1 MEQIIFRIL
10 SYLRPFLLS
19 TLFILSFVFIKAGTT
34 GKIAGKVVDQN
45 NQPLIGCNIMIKG
58 TSLGAATNLNGEYFI
73 LNIPPGAYDVTASMI
88 GFGSVT
94 VEGTVVM
101 VDLTAKTNFFLKPE
115 TIEGDEIIVTA
126 EKPIVRLD
134 QTSMS
139 AVVSSEDIEN
149 LPVTDVGD
157 VIELQAGIVRDPNG
171 GFHVRG
177 GRSSEVSFW
186 VDGIATTDSYDG
198 SSGLEIE
205 NAGIQ
210 EVQVIS
216 GTFNAEYGQ
225 AMSGIVNVV
234 TKDGGLNY
242 KGNLD
247 LFSGGYHTNHSDLYS
262 ISSPFSSWQSFTDLN
277 GDGNWDYGEIL
288 YDLNGNN
295 TWDEG
300 EIYWDRNGNQ
310 SWDGDEGTEPLN
322 DDLGYDGYL
331 GDYYDY
337 NGDGKTTQPSPG
349 EGNGRKDWGE
359 HQFNLESKG
368 YTEYLNIFKNIFQQ
382 SNISGSLS
390 GPLPLS
396 NKKLTFYST
405 FRYYNSAGRFY
416 GKKLFSPVGNFSDE
430 SIVPLSPFSKLS
442 GQFKLTYNIKSGM
455 KASYTGYL
463 TEKAYKNYDSYYK
476 YNPDG
481 ILNNFE
487 SDQSHMLALTHSIS
501 QNTFYEIKFLNFSS
515 GYNQSLYEKN
525 NVPFSSSMLR
535 EYELQQINLEDSIQ
549 IRNGY
554 DVFATIPRYG
564 VQIIG
569 ENLYQITDFADQ
581 TGYVAGD
588 QFITPSWSFGTGGT
602 QNGRFSRNTSFKQF
616 NLTISSQ
623 LNNIHFIKS
632 GILYKQY
639 DMWADD
645 KFLNYKTVGEWSL
658 TQNGDTLG
666 YNPLAGARITPFIP
680 TINPTYTSEHDY
692 FRVYPKELSFY
703 LQDKVELDELIIN
716 AGIRFDFFDPDWKV
730 PKNPKLPGNLKYYLA
745 KTDNDT
751 SLFWENDFS
760 SLHDDVVILDSLDQQ
775 GAVAV
780 ENLFITGVEYDSTSQ
795 TYAEAFND
803 QLLNYRNTFRWEN
816 GFSNVKPSF
825 QLSPRIGIAYPI
837 TDKGVIH
844 VSYGHFFQVPNF
856 SFLYENPEFEI
867 TNNNNG
873 GILGNAALKPEKT
886 VMYEIGFKQ
895 EIAYKTAI
903 DLTIFY
909 RDTRDW
915 VGVSPT
921 IKKYPV
927 GGYRKYE
934 NKDYANT
941 RGFTLV
947 LDRQFING
955 LGGGIDYTWMIAE
968 GTYSNPQDAYF
979 DAQDNQAPRLSM
991 LPLNWDQTHTF
1002 NFRLTTGGKNWVAS
1016 AIGKLWSGKP
1026 YTPEFKTGTVSGS
1039 GAFAGFADN
1048 SERKPNVFDLDIR
1061 ASYSINLL
1069 GIQSKIYCN
1078 IYNLFDL
1085 QNEFSVWEDTGRAT
1099 YTLLAKDVPLTD
1111 PGRIGHLQEHLIR
1124 PEWYGE
1130 PRRINIGLNISL

>member
-1 MEQIIFRIL
+1 MSFAFQINRAFILCLIFLQIIF
-10 SYLRPFLLS
+10 
-19 TLFILSFVFIKAGTT
+19 AGTT
-34 GKIAGKVVDQN
+34 GKISGKVVDEN
-45 NQPLIGCNIMIKG
+45 NQPLIGCNIVVKG
-58 TSLGAATNLNGEYFI
+58 TSLGAATNIKGEYFI
-73 LNIPPGAYDVTASMI
+73 LNIPPGKYDLTASMI
-88 GFGSVT
+88 GYGTVT
-94 VEGTVVM
+94 VEGTLVM

-115 TIEGDEIIVTA
+115 TIEGDVITVTA
-126 EKPIVRLD
+126 EKPTVRLD

-186 VDGIATTDSYDG
+186 VDGVATTDSYDG

-242 KGNLD
+242 EGNLD
-247 LFSGGYHTNHSDLYS
+247 FFSGGYHTNHSNLYS

-322 DDLGYDGYL
+322 NDLGYDGYL

-359 HQFNLESKG
+359 HQFNLDNKG

-390 GPLPLS
+390 GPIPLS

-405 FRYYNSAGRFY
+405 FRYYHSAGRYY
-416 GKKLFSPVGNFSDE
+416 GRKLFSPTGVFSDE

-501 QNTFYEIKFLNFSS
+501 QNTFYEFKFLNFSS
-515 GYNQSLYEKN
+515 GYHQSLYEKSD
-525 NVPFSSSMLR
+525 VPYSTSILTEEEM
-535 EYELQQINLEDSIQ
+535 QQINIEDSIQ
-549 IRNGY
+549 IRTGY
-554 DVFATIPRYG
+554 DVFSTIPRYG
-564 VQIIG
+564 VQDLG
-569 ENLYQITDFADQ
+569 EDRYQITDFADQ
-581 TGYVAGD
+581 TGYIAGD
-588 QFITPSWSFGTGGT
+588 QFITPAWSFGTGGT

-616 NLTISSQ
+616 NLTVSSQ
-623 LNNIHFIKS
+623 INNTHFIKS

-666 YNPLAGARITPFIP
+666 YNPLAGARVTPFIP

-692 FRVYPKELSFY
+692 FRVNPKELSFY
-703 LQDKVELDELIIN
+703 LQDKIELDELIIN
-716 AGIRFDFFDPDWKV
+716 AGLRFDFFDPDWKV
-730 PKNPKLPGNLKYYLA
+730 PENEKLPGNLKYFLA
-745 KTDNDT
+745 KTNNDT

-760 SLHDDVVILDSLDQQ
+760 ILHKDVIILDSLDQQ
-775 GAVAV
+775 GAVAI

-795 TYAEAFND
+795 SYTEAFND
-803 QLLNYRNTFRWEN
+803 QLLTYRNTFRWEN
-816 GFSNVKPSF
+816 GFNKVEPSF

-873 GILGNAALKPEKT
+873 GIIGNAALKPEKT

-927 GGYRKYE
+927 GNYRKYE

-991 LPLNWDQTHTF
+991 LPLNWDQTHTL
-1002 NFRLTTGGKNWVAS
+1002 NFRATTGGKNWVAS

-1026 YTPEFKTGTVSGS
+1026 YTPEFKTGTISGS

-1069 GIQSKIYCN
+1069 GLQSKIYCN
-1078 IYNLFDL
+1078 IYNLLDL

-1099 YTLLAKDVPLTD
+1099 YTLTAKDVPLTD

>member
-1 MEQIIFRIL
+1 MSFAFQINRA
-10 SYLRPFLLS
+10 
-19 TLFILSFVFIKAGTT
+19 FILCLIFLQLIFAGTT
-34 GKIAGKVVDQN
+34 GKISGKVVDEN
-45 NQPLIGCNIMIKG
+45 NQPLIGCNIVVKG
-58 TSLGAATNLNGEYFI
+58 TSLGAATNIKGEYFI
-73 LNIPPGAYDVTASMI
+73 LNIPPGKYDLTASMI
-88 GFGSVT
+88 GYGTVT
-94 VEGTVVM
+94 VEGTLVM

-115 TIEGDEIIVTA
+115 TIEGDVITVTA
-126 EKPIVRLD
+126 EKPTVRLD

-186 VDGIATTDSYDG
+186 VDGVATTDSYDG

-242 KGNLD
+242 QGNLD
-247 LFSGGYHTNHSDLYS
+247 FFSGGYHTNHSNLYS

-359 HQFNLESKG
+359 HQFNLDNKG
-368 YTEYLNIFKNIFQQ
+368 YTEYLNVFKNIFQQ

-390 GPLPLS
+390 GPIPLS

-405 FRYYNSAGRFY
+405 FRYYHSAGRYY
-416 GKKLFSPVGNFSDE
+416 GRKLFSPTGVFSDE

-501 QNTFYEIKFLNFSS
+501 QNTFYEFKFLNFSS
-515 GYNQSLYEKN
+515 GYHQSLYEKSD
-525 NVPFSSSMLR
+525 VPYSTSILTEEEM
-535 EYELQQINLEDSIQ
+535 QQINIEDSIQ
-549 IRNGY
+549 IRTGY
-554 DVFATIPRYG
+554 DVFSTIPRYG
-564 VQIIG
+564 VQDLG
-569 ENLYQITDFADQ
+569 EDRYQITDFADQ
-581 TGYVAGD
+581 TGYIAGD
-588 QFITPSWSFGTGGT
+588 QFITPAWSFGTGGT

-616 NLTISSQ
+616 NLTVSSQ
-623 LNNIHFIKS
+623 LNNTHFIKS

-666 YNPLAGARITPFIP
+666 YNPLAGARVTPFIP

-692 FRVYPKELSFY
+692 FRVNPKELSFY
-703 LQDKVELDELIIN
+703 LQDKIELDELIIN
-716 AGIRFDFFDPDWKV
+716 AGLRFDFFDPDWKV
-730 PKNPKLPGNLKYYLA
+730 PENEKLPGNLKYFLA
-745 KTDNDT
+745 KTNNDT

-760 SLHDDVVILDSLDQQ
+760 ILHKDVIILDSLDQQ
-775 GAVAV
+775 GAVAI

-795 TYAEAFND
+795 SYTEAFND
-803 QLLNYRNTFRWEN
+803 QLLTYRNTFRWEN
-816 GFSNVKPSF
+816 GFNKVEPSF

-873 GILGNAALKPEKT
+873 GIIGNAALKPEKT

-927 GGYRKYE
+927 GNYRKYE

-991 LPLNWDQTHTF
+991 LPLNWDQTHTL
-1002 NFRLTTGGKNWVAS
+1002 NFRATTGGKNWVAS

-1026 YTPEFKTGTVSGS
+1026 YTPEFKTGTISGS

-1069 GIQSKIYCN
+1069 GLQSKIYCN
-1078 IYNLFDL
+1078 IYNLLDL

-1099 YTLLAKDVPLTD
+1099 YTLTAKDVPLTD

>member
-1 MEQIIFRIL
+1 MSFAFQINRA
-10 SYLRPFLLS
+10 
-19 TLFILSFVFIKAGTT
+19 FILCLIFLQVIFAGTT
-34 GKIAGKVVDQN
+34 GKISGKVVDEN
-45 NQPLIGCNIMIKG
+45 NQPLIGCNIVVKG
-58 TSLGAATNLNGEYFI
+58 TSLGAATNIKGEYFI
-73 LNIPPGAYDVTASMI
+73 LNIPPGKYDLTASMI
-88 GFGSVT
+88 GYGTVT
-94 VEGTVVM
+94 VEGTLVM

-115 TIEGDEIIVTA
+115 TIEGDVITVTA
-126 EKPIVRLD
+126 EKPTVRLD

-186 VDGIATTDSYDG
+186 VDGVATTDSYDG

-242 KGNLD
+242 QGNLD
-247 LFSGGYHTNHSDLYS
+247 FFSGGYHTNHSNLYS

-359 HQFNLESKG
+359 HQFNLDNKG

-390 GPLPLS
+390 GPIPLS

-405 FRYYNSAGRFY
+405 FRYYRSAGRYY
-416 GKKLFSPVGNFSDE
+416 GRKLFSPTGVFSDE

-442 GQFKLTYNIKSGM
+442 GQFKLTYNVKSGM

-501 QNTFYEIKFLNFSS
+501 QNTFYEFKFLNFSS
-515 GYNQSLYEKN
+515 GYHQSLYEKSD
-525 NVPFSSSMLR
+525 VPYSTSILTEEEM
-535 EYELQQINLEDSIQ
+535 QQINIEDSIQ
-549 IRNGY
+549 IRTGY
-554 DVFATIPRYG
+554 DVFSTIPRYG
-564 VQIIG
+564 VQDLG
-569 ENLYQITDFADQ
+569 EDQYQITDFADQ
-581 TGYVAGD
+581 TGYIAGD
-588 QFITPSWSFGTGGT
+588 QFITPAWSFGTGGT

-616 NLTISSQ
+616 NLTVSSQ
-623 LNNIHFIKS
+623 INNTHFIKS

-666 YNPLAGARITPFIP
+666 YNPLAGARVTPFIP

-692 FRVYPKELSFY
+692 FRVNPKELSFY
-703 LQDKVELDELIIN
+703 LQDKIELDELIIN
-716 AGIRFDFFDPDWKV
+716 AGLRFDFFDPDWKI
-730 PKNPKLPGNLKYYLA
+730 PENEKLPGNLKYFLA
-745 KTDNDT
+745 KTNNDT

-760 SLHDDVVILDSLDQQ
+760 ILHKDVIILDSLDQQ
-775 GAVAV
+775 GAVAI

-795 TYAEAFND
+795 SYTEAFND
-803 QLLNYRNTFRWEN
+803 QLLTYRNTFRWEN
-816 GFSNVKPSF
+816 GFNKVEPSF

-873 GILGNAALKPEKT
+873 GIIGNAALKPEKT

-927 GGYRKYE
+927 GNYRKYE

-991 LPLNWDQTHTF
+991 LPLNWDQTHTL
-1002 NFRLTTGGKNWVAS
+1002 NFRATTGGKNWVAS

-1026 YTPEFKTGTVSGS
+1026 YTPEFKTGTISGS

-1069 GIQSKIYCN
+1069 GLQSKIYCN
-1078 IYNLFDL
+1078 IYNLLDL

-1099 YTLLAKDVPLTD
+1099 YTLTAKDVPLTD

>member
-1 MEQIIFRIL
+1 MSFAFQINRAFILCLIFLQIIF
-10 SYLRPFLLS
+10 
-19 TLFILSFVFIKAGTT
+19 AGTT
-34 GKIAGKVVDQN
+34 GKISGKVVDEN
-45 NQPLIGCNIMIKG
+45 NQPLIGCNIVVKG
-58 TSLGAATNLNGEYFI
+58 TSLGAATNIKGEYFI
-73 LNIPPGAYDVTASMI
+73 LNIPPGKYDLTASMI
-88 GFGSVT
+88 GYGTVT
-94 VEGTVVM
+94 VEGTLVM

-115 TIEGDEIIVTA
+115 TIEGDVITVTA
-126 EKPIVRLD
+126 EKPTVRLD

-186 VDGIATTDSYDG
+186 VDGVATTDSYDG

-242 KGNLD
+242 QGNLD
-247 LFSGGYHTNHSDLYS
+247 FFSGGYHTNHSNLYS

-359 HQFNLESKG
+359 HQFNLDNKG

-390 GPLPLS
+390 GPIPLS

-405 FRYYNSAGRFY
+405 FRYYHSAGRYY
-416 GKKLFSPVGNFSDE
+416 GRKLFSPTGVFSDE

-442 GQFKLTYNIKSGM
+442 GQFKLTYNVKSGM

-501 QNTFYEIKFLNFSS
+501 QNTFYEFKFLNFSS
-515 GYNQSLYEKN
+515 GYHQSLYEKSD
-525 NVPFSSSMLR
+525 VPYSTSILTEEEM
-535 EYELQQINLEDSIQ
+535 QQINIEDSIQ
-549 IRNGY
+549 IRTGY
-554 DVFATIPRYG
+554 DVFSTIPRYG
-564 VQIIG
+564 VQDLG
-569 ENLYQITDFADQ
+569 EDRYQITDFADQ
-581 TGYVAGD
+581 TGYIAGD
-588 QFITPSWSFGTGGT
+588 QFITPAWSFGTGGT

-616 NLTISSQ
+616 NLTVSSQ
-623 LNNIHFIKS
+623 INNTHFIKS

-666 YNPLAGARITPFIP
+666 YNPLAGARVTPFIP

-692 FRVYPKELSFY
+692 FRVNPKELSFY
-703 LQDKVELDELIIN
+703 LQDKIELDELIIN
-716 AGIRFDFFDPDWKV
+716 AGLRFDFFDPDWKV
-730 PKNPKLPGNLKYYLA
+730 PENEKLPGNLKYFLA
-745 KTDNDT
+745 KTNNDT

-760 SLHDDVVILDSLDQQ
+760 ILHKDVIILDSLDQQ
-775 GAVAV
+775 GAVAI

-795 TYAEAFND
+795 SYTEAFND
-803 QLLNYRNTFRWEN
+803 QLLTYRNTFRWKN
-816 GFSNVKPSF
+816 GFNKVKPSF

-873 GILGNAALKPEKT
+873 GIIGNAALKPEKT

-927 GGYRKYE
+927 GNYRKYE

-991 LPLNWDQTHTF
+991 LPLNWDQTHTL
-1002 NFRLTTGGKNWVAS
+1002 NFRATTGGKNWVAS

-1026 YTPEFKTGTVSGS
+1026 YTPEFKTGTISGS

-1069 GIQSKIYCN
+1069 GLQSKIYCN
-1078 IYNLFDL
+1078 IYNLLDL

-1099 YTLLAKDVPLTD
+1099 YTLIAKDVPLTD

>member
-1 MEQIIFRIL
+1 MNFPFQINRSFITCLIFL
-10 SYLRPFLLS
+10 Q
-19 TLFILSFVFIKAGTT
+19 FIFAGTT
-34 GKIAGKVVDQN
+34 GKISGTVVDEN
-45 NQPLIGCNIMIKG
+45 NQPLIGCNIVVKG
-58 TSLGAATNLNGEYFI
+58 TSLGAATNIKGEYFI
-73 LNIPPGAYDVTASMI
+73 LNIPPGKYDLTASMI
-88 GFGSVT
+88 GYGTVT
-94 VEGTVVM
+94 VEGTLVM

-115 TIEGDEIIVTA
+115 TIEGDVITVTA
-126 EKPIVRLD
+126 EKPTVRLD

-186 VDGIATTDSYDG
+186 VDGVATTDSYDG

-242 KGNLD
+242 QGNLD
-247 LFSGGYHTNHSDLYS
+247 FFSGGYHTNHSNLYS

-359 HQFNLESKG
+359 HQFNLDNKG

-390 GPLPLS
+390 GPIPLS

-405 FRYYNSAGRFY
+405 FRYYHSAGRYY
-416 GKKLFSPVGNFSDE
+416 GRKLFSPTGVFSDE

-501 QNTFYEIKFLNFSS
+501 QNTFYEFKFLNFSS
-515 GYNQSLYEKN
+515 GYHQSLYEKSD
-525 NVPFSSSMLR
+525 VPYSTSILTEEEM
-535 EYELQQINLEDSIQ
+535 QQINIEDSIQ
-549 IRNGY
+549 IRTGY
-554 DVFATIPRYG
+554 DVFSTIPRYG
-564 VQIIG
+564 VQDLG
-569 ENLYQITDFADQ
+569 EDRYQITDFADQ
-581 TGYVAGD
+581 TGYIAGD
-588 QFITPSWSFGTGGT
+588 QFITPAWSFGTGGT

-616 NLTISSQ
+616 NLTVSSQ
-623 LNNIHFIKS
+623 INNTHFIKS

-666 YNPLAGARITPFIP
+666 YNPLAGARVTPFIP

-692 FRVYPKELSFY
+692 FRVNPKELSFY
-703 LQDKVELDELIIN
+703 LQDKIELDELIIN
-716 AGIRFDFFDPDWKV
+716 AGLRFDFFDPDWKV
-730 PKNPKLPGNLKYYLA
+730 PENEKLPGNLKYFLA
-745 KTDNDT
+745 KTNNDT

-760 SLHDDVVILDSLDQQ
+760 ILHKDVIILDSLDQQ
-775 GAVAV
+775 GAVAI

-795 TYAEAFND
+795 SYTEAFND
-803 QLLNYRNTFRWEN
+803 QLLTYRNTFRWEN
-816 GFSNVKPSF
+816 GFNKVEPSF

-873 GILGNAALKPEKT
+873 GIIGNAALKPEKT

-927 GGYRKYE
+927 GNYRKYE

-991 LPLNWDQTHTF
+991 LPLNWDQTHTL
-1002 NFRLTTGGKNWVAS
+1002 NFRATTGGKNWVAS

-1069 GIQSKIYCN
+1069 GLQSKIYCN
-1078 IYNLFDL
+1078 IYNLLDL

-1099 YTLLAKDVPLTD
+1099 YTLTAKDVPLTD

>member
-1 MEQIIFRIL
+1 MNFSFQINRSFITCLIFL
-10 SYLRPFLLS
+10 Q
-19 TLFILSFVFIKAGTT
+19 FIFAGTT
-34 GKIAGKVVDQN
+34 GKISGKVVDEN
-45 NQPLIGCNIMIKG
+45 NQPLIGCNIVVKG
-58 TSLGAATNLNGEYFI
+58 TSLGAATNIKGEYFI
-73 LNIPPGAYDVTASMI
+73 LNIPPGKYDLTASMI
-88 GFGSVT
+88 GYGTVT
-94 VEGTVVM
+94 VEGTLVM

-115 TIEGDEIIVTA
+115 TIEGDVITVTA
-126 EKPIVRLD
+126 EKPTVRLD

-186 VDGIATTDSYDG
+186 VDGVATTDSYDG

-242 KGNLD
+242 QGNLD
-247 LFSGGYHTNHSDLYS
+247 FFSGGYHTNHSNLYS

-359 HQFNLESKG
+359 HQFNLDNKG
-368 YTEYLNIFKNIFQQ
+368 YTEYLNVFKNIFQQ

-390 GPLPLS
+390 GPIPLS

-405 FRYYNSAGRFY
+405 FRYYHSAGRYY
-416 GKKLFSPVGNFSDE
+416 GRKLFSPTGVFSDE

-442 GQFKLTYNIKSGM
+442 GQFKLTYNVKSGM

-501 QNTFYEIKFLNFSS
+501 QNTFYEFKFLNFSS
-515 GYNQSLYEKN
+515 GYNQSLYEKSD
-525 NVPFSSSMLR
+525 VPYSTSILTEEEM
-535 EYELQQINLEDSIQ
+535 QQINIEDSIQ
-549 IRNGY
+549 IRTGY
-554 DVFATIPRYG
+554 DVFSTIPRYG
-564 VQIIG
+564 VQDLG
-569 ENLYQITDFADQ
+569 EDRYQITDFADQ
-581 TGYVAGD
+581 TGYIAGD
-588 QFITPSWSFGTGGT
+588 QFITPAWSFGTGGT

-616 NLTISSQ
+616 NLTVSSQ
-623 LNNIHFIKS
+623 INNTHFIKS

-666 YNPLAGARITPFIP
+666 YNPLAGARVTPFIP

-692 FRVYPKELSFY
+692 FRVNPKELSFY
-703 LQDKVELDELIIN
+703 LQDKIELDELIIN
-716 AGIRFDFFDPDWKV
+716 AGLRFDFFDPDWKV
-730 PKNPKLPGNLKYYLA
+730 PENEKLPGNLKYFLA
-745 KTDNDT
+745 KTNNDT

-760 SLHDDVVILDSLDQQ
+760 ILHKDVIILDSLDQQ
-775 GAVAV
+775 GAVAI

-795 TYAEAFND
+795 SYTEAFND
-803 QLLNYRNTFRWEN
+803 QLLTYRNTFRWKN
-816 GFSNVKPSF
+816 GFNKVKPSF

-873 GILGNAALKPEKT
+873 GIIGNAALKPEKT

-927 GGYRKYE
+927 GNYRKYE

-991 LPLNWDQTHTF
+991 LPLNWDQTHTL
-1002 NFRLTTGGKNWVAS
+1002 NFRATTGGKNWVAS

-1069 GIQSKIYCN
+1069 GLQSKIYCN
-1078 IYNLFDL
+1078 IYNLLDL

-1099 YTLLAKDVPLTD
+1099 YTLTAKDVPLTD

>member
-1 MEQIIFRIL
+1 MNFTFLINKFYITCLILFQFIF
-10 SYLRPFLLS
+10 
-19 TLFILSFVFIKAGTT
+19 AGTT
-34 GKIAGKVVDQN
+34 GKISGKVVDEN
-45 NQPLIGCNIMIKG
+45 NQPLIGCNIVVKG
-58 TSLGAATNLNGEYFI
+58 TSLGAATNIKGEYFI
-73 LNIPPGAYDVTASMI
+73 LNIPPGKYDLTASMI
-88 GFGSVT
+88 GYGTVT
-94 VEGTVVM
+94 VEGTLVM

-115 TIEGDEIIVTA
+115 TIEGDVITVTA
-126 EKPIVRLD
+126 EKPTVRLD

-186 VDGIATTDSYDG
+186 VDGVATTDSYDG

-242 KGNLD
+242 QGNLD
-247 LFSGGYHTNHSDLYS
+247 FFSGGYHTNHSNLYS

-359 HQFNLESKG
+359 HQFNLDNKG

-390 GPLPLS
+390 GPIPLS

-405 FRYYNSAGRFY
+405 FRYYHSAGRFY
-416 GKKLFSPVGNFSDE
+416 GRKLFSPTGIFSDE
-430 SIVPLSPFSKLS
+430 SVVPLSPFSKLS

-455 KASYTGYL
+455 KASYTGYI

-501 QNTFYEIKFLNFSS
+501 QNTFYEFKFLNFSS
-515 GYNQSLYEKN
+515 GYHQSLYEKSD
-525 NVPFSSSMLR
+525 VPYSTSILTEEEM
-535 EYELQQINLEDSIQ
+535 QQINIEDSIQ
-549 IRNGY
+549 IRTGY
-554 DVFATIPRYG
+554 DVFSTIPRYG
-564 VQIIG
+564 VQDLG
-569 ENLYQITDFADQ
+569 EDLYQITDFADQ
-581 TGYVAGD
+581 TGYIAGD
-588 QFITPSWSFGTGGT
+588 QFITPAWSFGTGGT

-616 NLTISSQ
+616 NLTVSSQ
-623 LNNIHFIKS
+623 INNTHFIKS

-666 YNPLAGARITPFIP
+666 YNPLAGARVTPFIP

-692 FRVYPKELSFY
+692 FRVNPKELSFY
-703 LQDKVELDELIIN
+703 LQDKIELDELIIN
-716 AGIRFDFFDPDWKV
+716 AGLRFDFFDPDWKI
-730 PKNPKLPGNLKYYLA
+730 PENEKLPGNLKYFLA
-745 KTDNDT
+745 KTNNDT

-760 SLHDDVVILDSLDQQ
+760 ILHKDVIILDSLDQQ
-775 GAVAV
+775 GAVAI

-795 TYAEAFND
+795 SYTEAFND
-803 QLLNYRNTFRWEN
+803 QLLTYRNTFRWEN
-816 GFSNVKPSF
+816 GFNKVEPSF

-873 GILGNAALKPEKT
+873 GIIGNAALKPEKT

-927 GGYRKYE
+927 GNYRKYE

-991 LPLNWDQTHTF
+991 LPLNWDQTHTL
-1002 NFRLTTGGKNWVAS
+1002 NFRATTGGKNWVAS

-1069 GIQSKIYCN
+1069 GLQSKIYCN
-1078 IYNLFDL
+1078 IYNLLDL

-1099 YTLLAKDVPLTD
+1099 YTLTAKDVPLTD
-1111 PGRIGHLQEHLIR
+1111 PGRIGHLKEHLIR